1 MTKNTAEAWF
11 AHLCRKGVSK
21 DTRIPAPRP
30 NADQQKVIQR
40 VIERCLLEMHE
51 EAEDILFR
59 SEPLRFLLHSV
70 PGAGKSEVLYW
81 LRDFFEE
88 VCLWIHGK
96 EFVYLAS
103 QNSMAALIDGCT
115 FHSFMGVPFMTTDGV
130 VVNRAQQK
138 NEYGTH
144 SK

>member
-1 MTKNTAEAWF
+1 MNKKKKT
-11 AHLCRKGVSK
+11 
-21 DTRIPAPRP
+21 
-30 NADQQKVIQR
+30 
-40 VIERCLLEMHE
+40 MHE

-59 SEPLRFLLHSV
+59 SEPLLSLLHGV

-81 LRDFFEE
+81 IRDFFEE

-96 EFVYLAS
+96 EVAYLTS
-103 QNSMAALIDGCT
+103 QNSMAALINGCT
-115 FHSFMGVPFMTTDGV
+115 FHFFMGVPFMITDGV

-138 NEYGTH
+138 SEHGTH